1 MSKTGRI
8 VTNRRRDKNLPKV
21 AGDTQTHAGRGFRLK
36 LK

>member
-21 AGDTQTHAGRGFRLK
+21 AGDTQTHKHMPGGDLD
-36 LK
+36 